1 MLQDLRKYAYDKDPM
16 KVKRSVMNYQAGS
29 VKPKCEALE
38 EEIKKYPTKVKL
50 DTR

>member
-1 MLQDLRKYAYDKDPM
+1 M
-16 KVKRSVMNYQAGS
+16 KVKRSVLNYQAGA

-38 EEIKKYPTKVKL
+38 EEVRKYPAQVKL